1 MWSTLSASYSKL
13 IASAAVLSIP
23 SPSPQNLETQ
33 ENSGPCQRTTG
44 LNWPCPAFIHL
55 ARRPSPNLIPV
66 HHHVFFFFGALHSSM
81 RHTPSSGLRGG
92 QDGDRCP
99 IEGGDGWAAGWLPMR
114 LVWWSVLHDSIAGWP
129 VVFSSQFSMPIPQRC
144 GDTDMVAIFRHM
156 GRISP
161 FNLNCRR
168 PLFTPC
174 GLLLQSLQN
183 KDFLGRLPAV
193 RSVGSHAGTAL
204 LLPLQGLLP
213 LSISAPFI
221 ISGGV
226 GQRRQESSFT
236 QRPFNTTTAS
246 PREDKFSR
254 PREIDIITPSKSLPL
269 RIRGTWFV
277 TVLTVTVLGSTTMFP
292 GR

>member
-1 MWSTLSASYSKL
+1 M
-13 IASAAVLSIP
+13 
-23 SPSPQNLETQ
+23 
-33 ENSGPCQRTTG
+33 C
-44 LNWPCPAFIHL
+44 
-55 ARRPSPNLIPV
+55 
-66 HHHVFFFFGALHSSM
+66 FFFFGALHSSM

-183 KDFLGRLPAV
+183 KDFLGRLLAV
-193 RSVGSHAGTAL
+193 RSVGSHAGL
-204 LLPLQGLLP
+204 LCFFLFRGSCPFRYQPL
-213 LSISAPFI
+213 LSFLVELANDDRSPPSHKDHSI
-221 ISGGV
+221 
-226 GQRRQESSFT
+226 RRQ
-236 QRPFNTTTAS
+236 
-246 PREDKFSR
+246 PRHVRTNSR
-254 PREIDIITPSKSLPL
+254 GLVR
-269 RIRGTWFV
+269 
-277 TVLTVTVLGSTTMFP
+277 LTS
-292 GR
+292 